1 MKQFIFISFL
11 FLYLGSLAQVK
22 EVYMY
27 ADMNGTFYLADG
39 DSSYFWGYNYYND
52 ESLMPITFPSPKL
65 EFTEG
70 DSVRIYMINK
80 SGEGHTI
87 HLHGLDADQ
96 SNDGVPSTS
105 YHVLQGDTGVYN
117 FVAAHAGNYI
127 YHCHVTSTLHVTMG
141 MYGPLVVKSK
151 QKQTMFNNGPTFSK
165 EYTYLA
171 SDIDKSWNDDYMNT
185 GAFNT
190 YEADRFLINGKEKG
204 QLLQDSSQ
212 VIMAAAGDTVLLR
225 LMNIGFNI
233 VQYIFP
239 SPLKATAY
247 SSDGRPLPSAVQMD
261 TLKIYPG
268 ERYGVL
274 LYFNNAYTGYIKSRS
289 LKMYNDI
296 EIAFNEIGVNTFVP
310 SSTRMNLDNDDLII
324 YPNPAANVVYIE
336 NTNTLER
343 LKFLSLTGC
352 LIKEFTVDGNQVQL
366 NVNDL
371 PSGIY
376 LVQSYE
382 SGGKIKT
389 GKVVIH

>member
-1 MKQFIFISFL
+1 MKFITIISFL
-11 FLYLGSLAQVK
+11 LYSLSGFTQVK

-27 ADMNGTFYLADG
+27 AEMNGTFYLADG
-39 DSSYFWGYNYYND
+39 DSSYFWGYNFYNS
-52 ESLMPITFPSPKL
+52 ESPMPITFPSPKL

-70 DSVRIYMINK
+70 DSVRIYMLNK

-117 FVAAHAGNYI
+117 FVATHAGNYI

-151 QKQTMFNNGPTFSK
+151 QNRTLFNNGPTFTK

-185 GAFNT
+185 GAFHS
-190 YEADRFLINGKEKG
+190 YEADRFLINGKEKS

-212 VIMAAAGDTVLLR
+212 VITASAGDTVLLR

-233 VQYIFP
+233 AEYIFP
-239 SPLKATAY
+239 SNLKATAY
-247 SSDGRPLPSAVQMD
+247 SSDGRPLPKAVQMD
-261 TLKIYPG
+261 TLRIYPG
-268 ERYGVL
+268 ERYGVM
-274 LYFNNAYTGYIKSRS
+274 LYFNSAFTGHIKSRS
-289 LKMYNDI
+289 LKMYNDV

-310 SSTRMNLDNDDLII
+310 SIVRSQFESNDLII
-324 YPNPAANVVYIE
+324 YPNPASNLVYIE
-336 NTNTLER
+336 NSNKLQRIR
-343 LKFLSLTGC
+343 LLSLTGKM
-352 LIKEFTVDGNQVQL
+352 IKEYTADKSNIQL
-366 NVNDL
+366 NVSNL
-371 PSGIY
+371 NSGIY

-382 SGGKIKT
+382 AGGKIKT
-389 GKVVIH
+389 GKIVIH